1 MTLPGSAD
9 LDLLASSRREEWL
22 TVKDVAC
29 LLSVSTWQVRKWLVF
44 GQFDEIAVF
53 SPRLTR
59 ISRAAYDRFVAKNRQ
74 ASA

>member
-1 MTLPGSAD
+1 MSEQDARE
-9 LDLLASSRREEWL
+9 LLAASRREEWL

-29 LLSVSTWQVRKWLVF
+29 LLSVSAWQVRKWLVL
-44 GQFDEIAVF
+44 GQFDEIAAF